1 MKKEQVEKEDR
12 GVQKNP
18 GRDIVEAITVALVIA
33 LLLRFFVIEAFFIPS
48 PSMVPTLF
56 RGDFIFVNKFIY
68 GLRIPFT
75 KKRIF
80 QGRIPKRG
88 EIIVFMFPHE
98 QAPPIHKEHKGK
110 DFIKRVIGLPGD
122 KIHMGDYKETLPD
135 GTEVTIEGQ
144 VFVNGQ
150 PIKKVKL
157 QDSDNLRDFSG
168 PAEIYQEQIGSI
180 KHLIQQL
187 KYRSFSNKNFPNPRE
202 ESLITVPENSLF
214 VMGDNRDNSSDSRA
228 WGFVSLENLKG
239 KALFIWMSLDLSE
252 DYLFWYIPK
261 IRGIRTDRIA
271 KILI

>member
-1 MKKEQVEKEDR
+1 MKREEITKKEVSA
-12 GVQKNP
+12 QKNP

-33 LLLRFFVIEAFFIPS
+33 LLLRFFVVEAFFIPS
-48 PSMVPTLF
+48 PSMVPTLS
-56 RGDFIFVNKFIY
+56 RGDFILVNKFIY

-80 QGRIPKRG
+80 QGRMPKRG

-98 QAPPIHKEHKGK
+98 QAPPLHKVHKGK

-122 KIHMGDYKETLPD
+122 KIHLGDYIEKLPD
-135 GTEVTIEGQ
+135 GAETKIEGQ
-144 VFVNGQ
+144 LFVNGQ
-150 PIKKVKL
+150 PIKKIKL
-157 QDSDNLRDFSG
+157 QDVNDLQDFSG
-168 PAEIYQEQIGSI
+168 PAEIYQEEIGDV

-187 KYRSFSNKNFPNPRE
+187 KNGSFSNRNYPNPRE

-228 WGFVSLENLKG
+228 WGFVPLENLKG

-252 DYLFWYIPK
+252 EYLFWQIPK
-261 IRGIRTDRIA
+261 LNGIRTDRIA